1 MRLRDLREDR
11 DLSQHAVA
19 ELLHIRQNTYSQYET
34 GRRQIPIALLIQL
47 SEFYETSVDYL
58 LGQEDTPEATEE
70 ALENGVASIPLS
82 TQEME
87 LLQLFRRLTPAE
99 QKQSLAQIREKQR
112 TSRHSGDKGINR

>member
-11 DLSQHAVA
+11 DLSQRAVA

-58 LGQEDTPEATEE
+58 LG
-70 ALENGVASIPLS
+70 
-82 TQEME
+82 
-87 LLQLFRRLTPAE
+87 LTNETKPYPRSSE
-99 QKQSLAQIREKQR
+99 R
-112 TSRHSGDKGINR
+112 